1 MIRRTE
7 ISPKVRRIR
16 ARGVVLAA
24 ALGLALAMPATVAA
38 ATVSNT
44 YWITGAEYAATS
56 TVGSFAG
63 TATGSSG
70 DAATWEAVVEHT
82 TLHKTATITGGH
94 ASLLT
99 SNLVYIHGDFSGGS
113 VTRIY
118 QAPGCSIQRY
128 DVTGSLANVHRS
140 DSAAIGAGT
149 FQATLTHYRTR
160 IFGECVSYFATVSG
174 SIGLT
179 F

>member
-1 MIRRTE
+1 MIRRTD
-7 ISPKVRRIR
+7 STRTLRGIR

-44 YWITGAEYAATS
+44 YWISGAEYSASA

-70 DAATWEAVVEHT
+70 DVATWEAVVEHT
-82 TLHKTATITGGH
+82 VLHKTATITGGH
-94 ASLLT
+94 ATVLT
-99 SNLVYIHGDFSGGS
+99 SNLVYIQGDFSGGS

-128 DVTGSLANVHRS
+128 DVTGSLVNVHRS
-140 DSAAIGAGT
+140 DSATIGVGT

-160 IFGECVSYFATVSG
+160 IFGECISYFATVSG